1 VPPQALPAPS
11 TGIAV
16 VEKIYLWEILQE
28 ASENP
33 QSVEWYNIWQALDT
47 ALVDLDI
54 FEQLALAGEAV
65 SQMSLIFQSR
75 SKLAFEEL
83 DALTSDEGPV
93 MPSDAFAQFVRQ
105 SMHIDFSEFI
115 EPRKPDGRKPYEKQG
130 LDDITSVAVA
140 VDKQDLLDVLED
152 WKVSPVL
159 GTEDVDSVLAV
170 SHAENISDWVKA
182 IAQALT
188 CQFAEYFMVVG
199 VDVVGWSELCDKIT
213 ISPVEIWLGLLL
225 GNFVLRQTE
234 GVSLDSFY
242 DSEIFAQSN

>member
-1 VPPQALPAPS
+1 M
-11 TGIAV
+11 GN
-16 VEKIYLWEILQE
+16 IYLWEILLE
-28 ASENP
+28 AKENP

-93 MPSDAFAQFVRQ
+93 MASDAFAQFVRQ
-105 SMHIDFSEFI
+105 SMHVDFSEFI

-130 LDDITSVAVA
+130 LDDITSIAVA

-159 GTEDVDSVLAV
+159 GAEDVDSVLAV
-170 SHAENISDWVKA
+170 SHAENVSDWVKV
-182 IAQALT
+182 IAQ
-188 CQFAEYFMVVG
+188 YFVVVG
-199 VDVVGWSELCDKIT
+199 VDVVGWSELCDKVT

-234 GVSLDSFY
+234 GVGLDSFY

>member
-1 VPPQALPAPS
+1 M
-11 TGIAV
+11 GD
-16 VEKIYLWEILQE
+16 IYLWEILLE
-28 ASENP
+28 AKENP

-93 MPSDAFAQFVRQ
+93 MASDAFAQFVRQ

-170 SHAENISDWVKA
+170 SHAENVSDWVKV
-182 IAQALT
+182 IAQ
-188 CQFAEYFMVVG
+188 YFVAAR
-199 VDVVGWSELCDKIT
+199 VDTVSWSELCDNIT

-234 GVSLDSFY
+234 GVGLHSFY
-242 DSEIFAQSN
+242 DSEIFAQLN

>member
-1 VPPQALPAPS
+1 
-11 TGIAV
+11 V

-33 QSVEWYNIWQALDT
+33 QEVEWCEIWQALDT

-54 FEQLALAGEAV
+54 SEQLALAGEAV

-93 MPSDAFAQFVRQ
+93 MASDAFAQFVRQ
-105 SMHIDFSEFI
+105 SMHVDFSEFI
-115 EPRKPDGRKPYEKQG
+115 EYVKPYGRKPYEKQG
-130 LDDITSVAVA
+130 LDDITSIAVA

-159 GTEDVDSVLAV
+159 GPPDVDSVLAV
-170 SHAENISDWVKA
+170 SHTENVSDWVKA
-182 IAQALT
+182 IAH
-188 CQFAEYFMVVG
+188 YFTVVG

-225 GNFVLRQTE
+225 GNFVLRQAE
-234 GVSLDSFY
+234 GVGLDSFY
-242 DSEIFAQSN
+242 DSEIFAQLN

>member
-1 VPPQALPAPS
+1 V
-11 TGIAV
+11 IIV
-16 VEKIYLWEILQE
+16 VEKIYLWEILLE
-28 ASENP
+28 AKENP
-33 QSVEWYNIWQALDT
+33 QSVEWCEIWHALDK

-54 FEQLALAGEAV
+54 FEQLGLAGETV

-152 WKVSPVL
+152 WNASPVL

-170 SHAENISDWVKA
+170 SHAENVSDWVKA

-188 CQFAEYFMVVG
+188 CQFAQYFTMAR
-199 VDVVGWSELCDKIT
+199 VDTVSWSELCDKVT

-234 GVSLDSFY
+234 GVGLHSFY
-242 DSEIFAQSN
+242 DSEVFAELN

>member
-1 VPPQALPAPS
+1 V
-11 TGIAV
+11 II
-16 VEKIYLWEILQE
+16 EIDLWEILQD
-28 ASENP
+28 AKENP
-33 QSVEWYNIWQALDT
+33 QEVEWREIWQALDT

-105 SMHIDFSEFI
+105 SMHVDFSEFI

-152 WKVSPVL
+152 WNASPVL
-159 GTEDVDSVLAV
+159 GPPDVDLVLAV
-170 SHAENISDWVKA
+170 SHAENVSDWVKA
-182 IAQALT
+182 IAQ
-188 CQFAEYFMVVG
+188 YFVVVG
-199 VDVVGWSELCDKIT
+199 VDTVSWSELCDKIS

-234 GVSLDSFY
+234 GVGLHSFY
-242 DSEIFAQSN
+242 DSEVFAQLN